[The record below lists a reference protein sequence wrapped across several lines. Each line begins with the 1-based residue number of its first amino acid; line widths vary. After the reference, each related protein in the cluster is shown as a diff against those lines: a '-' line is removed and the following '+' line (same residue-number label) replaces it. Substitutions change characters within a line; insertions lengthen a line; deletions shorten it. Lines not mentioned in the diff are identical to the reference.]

1 MYEPVK
7 QMDKVSKEKKVTKS
21 PVTANQILARANET
35 SKNMTGSYTDI
46 DPVKTFTFKGL
57 KRTKHRLQ

>member
-1 MYEPVK
+1 
-7 QMDKVSKEKKVTKS
+7 MDKVSREKQVTKS

-35 SKNMTGSYTDI
+35 RKNMTGSHTDA
-46 DPVKTFTFKGL
+46 DLVKTFTFKGL